1 MAGIDNKRIDYV
13 KEATEWMKKPT
24 ISDPEFDK
32 LFKKYEWK
40 GAKNPVE
47 ELNRQME
54 VEELNRQMEIE
65 KNTSMSKDLLNFRQT
80 IEKNVIPKDIT
91 WSKESQTLMANYILG
106 TKRGAVLEIKKVGN
120 NANVDMH
127 IFNNWPGSIKIK
139 KSFPIS
145 QVDKIPDF
153 IQKTLQSGV
162 QLKTLFGVNVGSP
175 YIPNENLLQKIT
187 SKTKSAVKVFTQN
200 VDK

>member
-1 MAGIDNKRIDYV
+1 MPGIEKKKIDYV
-13 KEATEWMKKPT
+13 KEATEWIKKPT
-24 ISDPEFDK
+24 ITDAEFDK

-40 GAKNPVE
+40 NVKNP
-47 ELNRQME
+47 

-65 KNTSMSKDLLNFRQT
+65 KNTSMQKEMLSLRQT
-80 IEKNVIPKDIT
+80 IEKNIIPKDIT

-106 TKRGAVLEIKKVGN
+106 TKRGAVLEIKKLN
-120 NANVDMH
+120 NSANVDMH
-127 IFNNWPGSIKIK
+127 IFNNWPGSINIK
-139 KSFPIS
+139 KSFPMS

-162 QLKTLFGVNVGSP
+162 QLKTLFGIDVGSP
-175 YIPNENLLQKIT
+175 YTPNENLLEKIT
-187 SKTKSAVKVFTQN
+187 AKTKVAVKVFTQN